1 MGDDNDKQFKSLAP
15 VLFVEAVEPCVAFWR
30 EKFGFEMVQSV
41 PEGDALGFA
50 LLVRDDVTIMY
61 QSLASLRKDM
71 PALAEQPLES
81 CNVLYI
87 SVASI
92 DTIEGKLEGVEKVV
106 PRRTTF
112 YGTTEIAV
120 RDPAGYLVTFA
131 EHGER

>member
-1 MGDDNDKQFKSLAP
+1 MSVDKQFKALSP

-41 PEGDALGFA
+41 PEGDKLGFA
-50 LLVRDDVTIMY
+50 ILVRDDVTIMY
-61 QSLASLRKDM
+61 QSVESLRKDM

-81 CNVLYI
+81 CNALYI

-92 DTIEGKLEGVEKVV
+92 DAIEDKLEGVEKVV

-112 YGTTEIAV
+112 YGATSWCATP
-120 RDPAGYLVTFA
+120 PAIS
-131 EHGER
+131 